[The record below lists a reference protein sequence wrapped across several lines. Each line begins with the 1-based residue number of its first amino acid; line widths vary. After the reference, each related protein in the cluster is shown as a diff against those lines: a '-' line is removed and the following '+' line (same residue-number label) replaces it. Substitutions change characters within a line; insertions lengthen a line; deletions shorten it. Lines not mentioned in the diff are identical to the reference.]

1 MVQCGM
7 GRRPDCASSLAP
19 ECACYTFRDMGS
31 SSDLLSRGYLV
42 AFATVF
48 VGGFLTSL
56 TPCVYPMIS
65 ITVSLFGGRG
75 ENVTRSRAMALAAM
89 YVAGIGVMYTGLG
102 VSFALAG
109 RAFGTFMGSPYVMVP
124 IAILFLVMAASMF
137 GAFELALPSGL
148 QARLSGVGGKGFFGA
163 FAMGLVGG
171 IIAAPCTGPVLASV
185 LAYVATTRSVAI
197 GGSLLFTYALGMGVL
212 FFVIA
217 AFAVALPKSGGW
229 MESVKSVF
237 GIIMA
242 VAALYF
248 LRNVIH
254 PLAAYGSRSTL
265 FLGGHAGAIV
275 FGVVLGGI
283 HLTFHDDTPAKL
295 RKALGVGAIVVGGF
309 GIIGYLL
316 TPKSAVAG
324 AKHLDWLKGEAAG
337 VAAAKAAHKPALLDF
352 YADWCLP
359 CKEMEL
365 KTFDDEN
372 VSAELERMQ
381 LVKVDMTS
389 DEDPAVVEVKQR
401 YHADTLPTIVLL
413 DSDGKVAQTINH
425 FVEPKE
431 LLPLLQKLK

>member
-1 MVQCGM
+1 MEHG
-7 GRRPDCASSLAP
+7 A
-19 ECACYTFRDMGS
+19 
-31 SSDLLSRGYLV
+31 DLLSKGYLV

-75 ENVTRSRAMALAAM
+75 SDVSRSRAMALAAA

-124 IAILFLVMAASMF
+124 IAVLFLIMAASMF
-137 GAFELALPSGL
+137 GAFELALPTSL
-148 QARLSGVGGKGFFGA
+148 QTRLSGVGGKGFGGA

-212 FFVIA
+212 FFLIA
-217 AFAVALPKSGGW
+217 AFAVSLPKSGGW
-229 MESVKSVF
+229 MEAVKSIF

-248 LRNVIH
+248 LRNVIP
-254 PLAAYGSRSTL
+254 PLAAYGVRSNG
-265 FLGGHAGAIV
+265 FLASHIVAIV
-275 FGVVLGGI
+275 AGVALGGI
-283 HLTFHDDTPAKL
+283 HLTFHDNAMAKL
-295 RKALGVGAIVVGGF
+295 RKALGVGAIIIGGF
-309 GIIGYLL
+309 GIIAYVL
-316 TPKSAVAG
+316 TPRAALAG
-324 AKHLDWLKGEAAG
+324 GKKLEWMKGEAAG

-365 KTFDDEN
+365 KTFDDEA
-372 VSAELERMQ
+372 VSAELGRLQ
-381 LVKVDMTS
+381 LVKVDCTS
-389 DEDPAVVEVKQR
+389 DEDPIVVEVKKR
-401 YHADTLPTIVLL
+401 YGADTLPTVALIAA
-413 DSDGKVAQTINH
+413 DGRLVQKIDRL
-425 FVEPKE
+425 VEPAE
-431 LLPLLQKLK
+431 FLKILHSAL